1 VGILKMLAVL
11 IAALGMAA
19 LESVESSRAKDEED
33 IALFVGSAHP
43 LAAKLPISRRPLSAG
58 RRSQKRAQLV

>member
-1 VGILKMLAVL
+1 VAILKMLAVL

-19 LESVESSRAKDEED
+19 VESVRPSPATDEDD

-43 LAAKLPISRRPLSAG
+43 LAAKLPISRR
-58 RRSQKRAQLV
+58 RR

>member
-1 VGILKMLAVL
+1 MGALKMLAVL

-19 LESVESSRAKDEED
+19 VESVRPTSAKDEDD

-43 LAAKLPISRRPLSAG
+43 LPAAKLPISRRG
-58 RRSQKRAQLV
+58 R

>member
-19 LESVESSRAKDEED
+19 LESVRRTPEKDQD
-33 IALFVGSAHP
+33 DVALFVGSAAP
-43 LAAKLPISRRPLSAG
+43 
-58 RRSQKRAQLV
+58 RSGLR

>member
-1 VGILKMLAVL
+1 MLAVL
-11 IAALGMAA
+11 IVALGMAA

-43 LAAKLPISRRPLSAG
+43 LAAKLPISRR
-58 RRSQKRAQLV
+58 R